1 MDASLLF
8 VWALSPLTHL
18 HLMLSRAVKSYIGGS
33 SISELKKGVQGISYS
48 DDSTLVLCGR
58 LHYNSIMEMRKG
70 ESFPESSNRASFQKT
85 K

>member
-33 SISELKKGVQGISYS
+33 SISELKKGVQGISYP
-48 DDSTLVLCGR
+48 DSFFLVLRGLPR
-58 LHYNSIMEMRKG
+58 YNIDRST
-70 ESFPESSNRASFQKT
+70 N
-85 K
+85 